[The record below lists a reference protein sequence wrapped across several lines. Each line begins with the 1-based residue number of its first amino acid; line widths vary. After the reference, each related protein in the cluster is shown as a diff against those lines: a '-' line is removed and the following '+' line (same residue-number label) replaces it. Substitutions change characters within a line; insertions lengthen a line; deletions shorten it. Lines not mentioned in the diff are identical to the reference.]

1 MSYSDD
7 SNSTDLEQTPTPDP
21 STDPAECAGPTG
33 WLDALNSFLERS
45 FLKADRDTG
54 C

>member
-1 MSYSDD
+1 MSYSEDMT
-7 SNSTDLEQTPTPDP
+7 STEPIQDP
-21 STDPAECAGPTG
+21 NTCPDPAESSGPSG
-33 WLDALNSFLERS
+33 WMYSLNAFLERS

>member
-1 MSYSDD
+1 MSYRDD
-7 SNSTDLEQTPTPDP
+7 INSADPEQTPNPRPDP
-21 STDPAECAGPTG
+21 TESAGPTR
-33 WLDALNSFLERS
+33 WMDALNSFLERS